1 MKMAEGAKLQMCY
14 LLHHLNDIQ
23 LRHRVESIIAFSHDF
38 VGDLQSDQL
47 RRYIEIKQ
55 SDLPS
60 AVAAKKTREF
70 RCPPREQMNA
80 ILSFKN
86 MEFVDDPENSPCG
99 EDLINRMNEFHNSLM
114 SYVSLHA
121 LQEAADAVEEAED
134 AVQKPGAIKK
144 LFNFIN
150 AVKELEEEPKPEPE
164 PERKTPEGWNCITV
178 FSFSIL
184 FAPVFCYYI
193 FFKHI

>member
-38 VGDLQSDQL
+38 VGELQADQL
-47 RRYIEIKQ
+47 RRYIDIKQ

-80 ILSFKN
+80 ILSFKKLDS
-86 MEFVDDPENSPCG
+86 EEDPDNCPCG
-99 EDLINRMNEFHNSLM
+99 EDLIVKMNEFHSDLM

-121 LQEAADAVEEAED
+121 LQEAADAANEPDEEA
-134 AVQKPGAIKK
+134 QKPGAMKR

-150 AVKELEEEPKPEPE
+150 AVKELEEEAKPEPE
-164 PERKTPEGWNCITV
+164 PEKKTPEGE
-178 FSFSIL
+178 L
-184 FAPVFCYYI
+184 FDLPCLI
-193 FFKHI
+193 NQTLI

>member
-14 LLHHLNDIQ
+14 LLHHLNDTQ
-23 LRHRVESIIAFSHDF
+23 LRHRVESIIAFASDF
-38 VGDLQSDQL
+38 VGELQADQL

-86 MEFVDDPENSPCG
+86 FDSEEDPENCPCG
-99 EDLINRMNEFHNSLM
+99 EDLIVKMNEFHNELM
-114 SYVSLHA
+114 SYVSLTA
-121 LQEAADAVEEAED
+121 LQEAANAANELTEE
-134 AVQKPGAIKK
+134 VQKPGAVKR

-150 AVKELEEEPKPEPE
+150 AVKELEEETKPELE
-164 PERKTPEGWNCITV
+164 PVKKTPEGTVDSVIVNYSIMIITIICNLRV
-178 FSFSIL
+178 
-184 FAPVFCYYI
+184 
-193 FFKHI
+193 